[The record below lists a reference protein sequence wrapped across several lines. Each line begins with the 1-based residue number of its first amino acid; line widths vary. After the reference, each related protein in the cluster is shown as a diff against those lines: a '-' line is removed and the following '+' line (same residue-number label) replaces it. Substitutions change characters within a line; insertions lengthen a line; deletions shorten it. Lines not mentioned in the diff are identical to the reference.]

1 MTKAEF
7 LADLGYAG
15 AQFNLG
21 ATYYN
26 GEGVPQ
32 DYVEAH
38 KWRNLAASRAS
49 AEDRET
55 FAEARDAV
63 AKLMTPAQIAEA
75 QKLAREWQAAF
86 DARQE

>member
-38 KWRNLAASRAS
+38 KWRHLAASRAS
-49 AEDRET
+49 AEDRERY
-55 FAEARDAV
+55 AEARDAV

-75 QKLAREWQAAF
+75 QKRATAWLAEF
-86 DARQE
+86 EKRQQ